1 MVPGS
6 ILGEDH
12 LIVNK
17 VRRKQKIQLGLPGG
31 GSRHTGGKWSQTS
44 QVSDMAHMT
53 RKSGWAFFCSVVPY
67 HFLHQLWLTIVV
79 TVVQSLS
86 RVQLFATPW
95 TAARQVSLS
104 FIISQSLFKL
114 MSVELVMP
122 SNHLILCHPLLLPSI
137 FPSIRVFS
145 RVSSLYQV
153 AKVLALHVYKPVC
166 LGEGTVIFL
175 WLKRNS
181 LSCVQIFATPWTIQS
196 IEFSRPE
203 Y

>member
-1 MVPGS
+1 MPGS
-6 ILGEDH
+6 ILGKDH

-17 VRRKQKIQLGLPGG
+17 VRRKQKIQLDLPGG

-67 HFLHQLWLTIVV
+67 HFLHQLWLTIVI

-104 FIISQSLFKL
+104 FTISWSLLKL
-114 MSVELVMP
+114 MVIELVMP
-122 SNHLILCHPLLLPSI
+122 SNRLVLCGPLLLLPSV
-137 FPSIRVFS
+137 FPSIRVFATS
-145 RVSSLYQV
+145 CKELTHWKRVYDSC
-153 AKVLALHVYKPVC
+153 AL
-166 LGEGTVIFL
+166 FL
-175 WLKRNS
+175 KLMM
-181 LSCVQIFATPWTIQS
+181 
-196 IEFSRPE
+196 E
-203 Y
+203 